1 MFCGSLGDGG
11 FDDDGDGDGRGDGG
25 GSDGEWEADR
35 VRQGIHCLIL
45 GKANQSV
52 QNFDTRILHDLISA
66 ILCDSVPTR
75 RSVASAC

>member
-1 MFCGSLGDGG
+1 MFCCRLGDGG

-25 GSDGEWEADR
+25 GSDGECEAD
-35 VRQGIHCLIL
+35 
-45 GKANQSV
+45 QSV
-52 QNFDTRILHDLISA
+52 QNFDTRILHDLINA